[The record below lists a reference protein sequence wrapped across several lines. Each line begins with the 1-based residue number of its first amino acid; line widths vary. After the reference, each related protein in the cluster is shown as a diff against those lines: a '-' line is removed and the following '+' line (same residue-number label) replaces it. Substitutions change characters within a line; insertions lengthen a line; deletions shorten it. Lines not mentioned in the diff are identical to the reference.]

1 MICHGGGYMATNIET
16 GKYGEDLVADLLTK
30 AGWTII
36 VRNWRCSDGELDLVA
51 HDDGAVVAV
60 EVKTRRGT
68 NFGSPVEAVT
78 RAKAARLR
86 RLLMRWIRESD
97 VHAREVRIDVVGVL
111 IGPTGQPVI
120 QHIRNAC

>member
-1 MICHGGGYMATNIET
+1 MET
-16 GKYGEDLVADLLTK
+16 GKYGEDLVADLLKK

-68 NFGSPVEAVT
+68 NFGTPVEAVT

-86 RLLMRWIRESD
+86 RLLMRWIREND
-97 VHAREVRIDVVGVL
+97 VHAREVRVDVVGVF
-111 IGPTGQPVI
+111 IGSTGQPVI

>member
-1 MICHGGGYMATNIET
+1 MICRGGGYMPTNIET

-36 VRNWRCSDGELDLVA
+36 IRNWRCSDGELDLVA
-51 HDDGAVVAV
+51 HDGSAVVAV

-68 NFGSPVEAVT
+68 NFGTPIEAVT
-78 RAKAARLR
+78 KAKAARLR
-86 RLLMRWIRESD
+86 RLLMRWIHESD
-97 VHAREVRIDVVGVL
+97 VHARVVRVDVVGVL

>member
-1 MICHGGGYMATNIET
+1 MTTNIET

-36 VRNWRCSDGELDLVA
+36 IRNWRCSDGELDLVA
-51 HDDGAVVAV
+51 HDGSAVVAV

-68 NFGSPVEAVT
+68 NFGTPIEAVT
-78 RAKAARLR
+78 KAKAARLR
-86 RLLMRWIRESD
+86 RLLMRWIHESD
-97 VHAREVRIDVVGVL
+97 VHARVVRVDVVGVL